1 MRHLGSWHVVRLNRL
16 RIGSPWLALAD
27 GRGCVEE
34 EPGEG
39 VGVLDTCRD
48 ADAWSRE
55 MPKNMRDSIKKARRK
70 LERVGGSEVVVS
82 TGEDV
87 AGGFEQYVLLEGS
100 GQKGRNKTDLSH
112 KREWRSLL
120 LDYLRASDTAEVR
133 CLYIDGQIAAC
144 QLSARVDR
152 TLFLIKIAYD
162 EQLAHLSPGNVL
174 MAHLIEACCEDP
186 HVDRV
191 DCIVWQPWHQRW
203 GLVREPTFRLT
214 AFNHKSIRGALAG
227 IVWNTRR
234 HLR

>member
-16 RIGSPWLALAD
+16 RIGSPWLVLAD
-27 GRGCVEE
+27 GGGCVEE
-34 EPGEG
+34 EPEEG

-55 MPKNMRDSIKKARRK
+55 MPKNMRDTIKKARRR
-70 LERVGGSEVVVS
+70 LERGGGSEVVVS
-82 TGEDV
+82 TGGDV

-100 GQKGRNKTDLSH
+100 GQKGRNRTDLSH

-120 LDYLRASDTAEVR
+120 LDYLLASDTAEVR
-133 CLYIDGQIAAC
+133 CLYIDGQAAASP
-144 QLSARVDR
+144 LSVRVGR

-162 EQLAHLSPGNVL
+162 EQLANLSPGNVL
-174 MAHLIEACCEDP
+174 MANLVEACCEDP
-186 HVDRV
+186 NVDRI
-191 DCIVWQPWHQRW
+191 DCVVWQPWHQRW

-214 AFNHKSIRGALAG
+214 AFNPRSVRGALAG
-227 IVWNTRR
+227 IVWNARR